1 MGVNEVVTLTE
12 PSPGVA
18 QVTMADREHKNTFTG
33 ELLTGLGAAFEQVG
47 ADERYKAVI
56 LTGYGSFFCSGGT
69 REVLLD
75 IHAGEFTFQ
84 AAGDGLPNA
93 YSLPLECPVPVI
105 SAMQGHAIG
114 GGLSM
119 GLFADFVILSRE
131 SIYTANFM
139 KYGFTPGFGSTRVF
153 PAKLG
158 LPLAQEFLLTGRTFR
173 GAELAERGVPFPVR
187 PRRDVLSAA
196 LELAESLA
204 EKPRRS
210 LVLLKEHLVGE
221 LRQQLPGVIE
231 KELAM
236 HEVTFHQPEVK
247 ELLLSR
253 YGA

>member
-1 MGVNEVVTLTE
+1 MGLSKVVTLSE
-12 PSPGVA
+12 PHPGVA
-18 QVTMADREHKNTFTG
+18 LVVMEDRENKNTFTD
-33 ELLTGLGAAFEQVG
+33 ELLRGLGEVFEEVQ
-47 ADERYKAVI
+47 ADERYKTLV
-56 LTGYGSFFCSGGT
+56 LTGYDSFFCSGGT

-84 AAGDGLPNA
+84 AEDRPNA
-93 YSLPLECPVPVI
+93 YSLPLDCPIPVI

-119 GLFADFVILSRE
+119 GLFADFVLFSRE

-158 LPLAQEFLLTGRTFR
+158 LALAQEFLLTGRTFR
-173 GAELAERGVPFPVR
+173 GAELAERGVPFAVR
-187 PRRDVLSAA
+187 PRKEVLPAA
-196 LELAESLA
+196 LELAASLA

-210 LVLLKEHLVGE
+210 LVVLKEHLVEE
-221 LRQQLPGVIE
+221 LRRGLPEVIE

-236 HEVTFHQPEVK
+236 HEITFHQPEVR

-253 YGA
+253 YGT